1 MTQEDTAMAS
11 DVAGTKR
18 RLGRGLSSLIGE
30 AVSIDAVQSPD
41 QVIMNR
47 ESQDSPSLGD
57 SGEKPS
63 ERVVRIPINSIVPS
77 PYQPRTRFDEGRL
90 AQLADSIRT
99 AGVMQPLLVRRRA
112 VAPDQVSVPPDEVY
126 ELVAGERRWRAAA
139 MAGLSVVPAVV
150 VALRDQEAAEWALI
164 ENLQREDLG
173 VLERAVAFRNLAEKF
188 GLTHAQI
195 GERVGIDRSSVTN
208 HIRLLELEAD
218 LRGAVESGALTFGHA
233 KVLLGMPPGLLRQEM
248 GRKAVDR
255 RWTIREL
262 EDHVADVLRTMAEWG
277 YTPTGT
283 DGQIDRSLV
292 ARLLGRSDGPR
303 GRRAEDDGSGGSEG
317 PGGWGVTQRAILR
330 AGRAA
335 EVASLEQRIGEQLGM
350 KVRIRTG
357 RSGKR
362 GRLSILFNSLEQ
374 FDELVAR
381 LGVKL

>member
-1 MTQEDTAMAS
+1 MAS
-11 DVAGTKR
+11 DVSGGKR

-30 AVSIDAVQSPD
+30 AVSIDVARPPDQVDYGRVSPD
-41 QVIMNR
+41 QPAPEEVD
-47 ESQDSPSLGD
+47 QGV
-57 SGEKPS
+57 G
-63 ERVVRIPINSIVPS
+63 ERVVRVAVTSIVPS
-77 PYQPRTRFDEGRL
+77 PYQPRTHFDEGRL

-99 AGVMQPLLVRRRA
+99 AGVMQPLLVRRRPG
-112 VAPDQVSVPPDEVY
+112 APDRVGGSPDEVY
-126 ELVAGERRWRAAA
+126 ELVAGERRWRAAVL
-139 MAGLSVVPAVV
+139 AGLSVVPAVV

-173 VLERAVAFRNLAEKF
+173 VLERASAFRNLAEKF

-208 HIRLLELEAD
+208 HIRLLELEPE
-218 LRGAVESGALTFGHA
+218 LRGVVESGELTFGHA
-233 KVLLGMPPGLLRQEM
+233 KVLLGMPPGLLRREM
-248 GRKAVDR
+248 GCKAVDR

-277 YTPTGT
+277 YTPTGA
-283 DGQIDRSLV
+283 DGQIDHELV
-292 ARLLGRSDGPR
+292 GKLLGRSDGPR
-303 GRRAEDDGSGGSEG
+303 GRRADGAGAVG
-317 PGGWGVTQRAILR
+317 PEGWGVTQRAILR

-335 EVASLEQRIGEQLGM
+335 EVASLEKRIGEQLGT

-362 GRLSILFNSLEQ
+362 GRLSILFSSLEQ
-374 FDELVAR
+374 FDDLVAR